1 MRWSE
6 AFIPTVKEVP
16 SEAEVASH
24 RLMVRAGLVRRVAS
38 GLYDILPLG
47 LVALRKVEQIVR
59 EEMNRRGA
67 VELLMPALQPR
78 ELWEESGRWASKE
91 LGMLTVKNRQGAE
104 FALGPTHEEVITDL
118 VRREV
123 RSYRDLPRNFYQI
136 QVKFRDEIRPRFGL
150 IRAKEFIMKDAYS
163 FDADEEGAATNY
175 QAMFE
180 AYTEIFRRCGLDT
193 RAVEADT
200 GAMGGKSSHEFMA
213 MAEIGEDTIVECSS
227 CGYAANRDLAAC
239 GTGDAG
245 KPEGELKE
253 VAPVDTPGA
262 RTIEQLA
269 EFLGEEPA
277 RMVKTLIYEG
287 GGKVFAVL
295 VTGNRDISESKL
307 RRKLGVAE
315 LELASEGTIEKATGG
330 HLGFSGPVGLDGVER
345 MIADTAVAG
354 LVNGITGA
362 NEKDRHLLNVN
373 MGRDYQPDEV
383 CDLSLAED
391 GDPCSRCGS
400 PLRLSRGIE
409 VGQVFNLGT
418 RYSEALGA
426 MFLDAT
432 GKECPAVMGCYG
444 IGVTRT
450 VAAIIEQNHDEDGI
464 IWPREV
470 APFSVHI
477 VALQGGQAAVLEC
490 ASALHDELARRGIEV
505 LLDDRDRSPGEKFKD
520 ADLIGMPV
528 RVTIGPRG
536 LKQGKVEI
544 RTRRGGEELEV
555 AAAEAAEAVAA
566 VLGNL

>member
-1 MRWSE
+1 MKWSE
-6 AFIPTVKEVP
+6 AFIPTMKEVP

-47 LVALRKVEQIVR
+47 LMVLRKVEQIVR

-163 FDADEEGAATNY
+163 FDADEEGAARNY
-175 QAMFE
+175 QTMFE

-227 CGYAANRDLAAC
+227 CGYAANRELAAR
-239 GTGDAG
+239 GAGEAG
-245 KPEGELKE
+245 KAAGELKTI
-253 VAPVDTPGA
+253 APVDTPGA
-262 RTIEQLA
+262 KTIQQLA
-269 EFLGEEPA
+269 EFLGEESS
-277 RMVKTLIYEG
+277 RMIKTLIYEG
-287 GGKVFAVL
+287 DGKIFAAL
-295 VTGNRDISESKL
+295 VTGDRDISESKL

-315 LELASEGTIEKATGG
+315 LALASEGTIEKVTGG
-330 HLGFSGPVGLDGVER
+330 HLGFSGPVGLGKVER
-345 MIADTAVAG
+345 MVADIAVGAI
-354 LVNGITGA
+354 VNGITGA
-362 NEKDRHLLNVN
+362 NEKDKHLLNVN

-391 GDPCSRCGS
+391 GDACCGCGS

-409 VGQVFNLGT
+409 VGHVFTLGT

-426 MFLDAT
+426 MFLDAA

-450 VAAIIEQNHDEDGI
+450 VAAIIEQNHDENGI
-464 IWPREV
+464 MWPREV
-470 APFSVHI
+470 APFAVHI
-477 VALQGGQAAVLEC
+477 LPLQGGQAAVLEC
-490 ASALHDELARRGIEV
+490 ATALHDELAGRGFEV
-505 LLDDRDRSPGEKFKD
+505 FLDDRDRSPGEKFKD

-555 AAAEAAEAVAA
+555 APAEAAEAVAG
-566 VLGNL
+566 VLGKL